1 MALQLRQKAEQDLRV
16 YDASLLAQ
24 KFKPTFSC
32 NWLEFHYANKI
43 NAASCI
49 AVKAHPGASM
59 AFDLAKFIQRL
70 HETST
75 ETNVRE
81 QNVTARVGILKADE
95 M

>member
-1 MALQLRQKAEQDLRV
+1 MVLQLRQKAEQDLRV

-49 AVKAHPGASM
+49 AVIVHPGASM